1 MDTSSKKV
9 RTQSVADQLI
19 ECAPP
24 VASSVAAI
32 EGQLPSLSI
41 SSYSAEPESSAAG
54 DAKVSPAS
62 APKISKAERPKQN
75 DVVPFLDLPQQ
86 FRALQPE
93 INAALARIFS
103 TAGFIL
109 GPDVKEFEKSFAD
122 YLGARECV
130 TLHSGTAALH
140 LALLALGIG
149 PGDEVIT
156 AANSFVATAEGI
168 AFTGATTRLVD
179 VDPVTYNLDPGKLEA
194 AITPRTKAII
204 PVHLY
209 GQPANMEA
217 IMKIARVHGVKV
229 VEDACQAHGA
239 RYKGQRVG
247 TIGDIGCFSF
257 YPGKNLGA
265 AGEGG
270 AIVTN
275 NPELAEQVRLLRDH
289 GSRKKYEHEIVGHN
303 FRLDTVQAAVL
314 NIKLKHLDKWN
325 KARMAKA
332 ARYAQLLSGLEQIVL
347 PATAVDCEHVFH
359 LYAIQTGNRA
369 ELQAKLNAKNIQSGI
384 HYPTPIHLQ
393 KAFEYLGYK
402 AGDFPVSESLCNTV
416 LSLPMF
422 AELTDAQQDRVVA
435 ALKEALS

>member
-9 RTQSVADQLI
+9 NTQSLADQII

-24 VASSVAAI
+24 STNAAAL

-41 SSYSAEPESSAAG
+41 SSYAPDLPAA
-54 DAKVSPAS
+54 
-62 APKISKAERPKQN
+62 APKITKAERAKHT

-93 INAALARIFS
+93 INAALAKIFAS
-103 TAGFIL
+103 AGFIL
-109 GPDVKEFEKSFAD
+109 GPEVKEFERAFAD
-122 YLGARECV
+122 YVGAKECV
-130 TLHSGTAALH
+130 TVHTGTAALH
-140 LALLALGIG
+140 LALMALGIG

-168 AFTGATTRLVD
+168 AFAGAKTVLVD
-179 VDPVTYNLDPGKLEA
+179 VDPVTYNLDPSKLEA

-217 IMKIARVHGVKV
+217 IMKIARVHGLKV

-239 RYKGQRVG
+239 RYKSQRVG
-247 TIGDIGCFSF
+247 AIGDIGCFSF

-270 AIVTN
+270 AVVTN
-275 NPELAEQVRLLRDH
+275 NPELAEKVRLLRDH

-303 FRLDTVQAAVL
+303 FRLDSIQAAIL

-325 KARMAKA
+325 KARMDRA
-332 ARYAQLLSGLEQIVL
+332 ARYTELLAGLGQIVL
-347 PATAVDCEHVFH
+347 PASSSDCEHVFH
-359 LYAIQTGNRA
+359 LYAIQTENRA
-369 ELQAKLNAKNIQSGI
+369 ELQAKLNAKNVQSGI

-393 KAFEYLGYK
+393 KAFENLGYK
-402 AGDFPVSESLCNTV
+402 AGYFPVSESLCNKV

-422 AELTDAQQDRVVA
+422 AELTDEQQDRVVA